1 MSMFMRKR
9 KRSVQLNNR
18 IGSRRNRILFAI
30 SLSLVSA
37 ASWLLVANSEVPMNK
52 YLVASTNISSSIKLT
67 EANLIS
73 VEMDLGENQSS
84 YLEEESLELDDWVL
98 IRPVSPGELIPLS
111 AIAPTRSTDCSD
123 LVVQLGIGLASAVKV
138 GDRIDLWAADSTN
151 SIESIPVQVVTAAEL
166 ISIKQS
172 TDSFSQGVQSV
183 EICISAAEIRSA
195 VSSIARKSTLVG
207 IRSQN

>member
-30 SLSLVSA
+30 SLSLIAA
-37 ASWLLVANSEVPMNK
+37 ASWLLLANSEVPLKK
-52 YLVASTNISSSIKLT
+52 YLVASTNISSSMKLS

-73 VEMDLGENQSS
+73 VAMDLGENQSS
-84 YLEEESLELDDWVL
+84 YTEEGLNLDEWVL
-98 IRPVSPGELIPLS
+98 IRPVSSGELIPLS
-111 AIAPTRSTDCSD
+111 AIAPTRSTECSD
-123 LVVQLGIGLASAVKV
+123 LVVQLGIGLASTVKV
-138 GDRIDLWAADSTN
+138 GDRIDLWAAD
-151 SIESIPVQVVTAAEL
+151 VTAGEL

-172 TDSFSQGVQSV
+172 TDNFSQGVQSLEV
-183 EICISAAEIRSA
+183 CISAAEIRSV
-195 VSSIARKSTLVG
+195 VSAIARKSTLVG

>member
-30 SLSLVSA
+30 SLSLIAA
-37 ASWLLVANSEVPMNK
+37 ASWLLLANSEAPLKK
-52 YLVASTNISSSIKLT
+52 YLVASTNISSSMKLS
-67 EANLIS
+67 EANLMS
-73 VEMDLGENQSS
+73 VAMELGENHSS
-84 YLEEESLELDDWVL
+84 YIEEGLNLAEWVL

-111 AIAPTRSTDCSD
+111 AIAPARSKECSD
-123 LVVQLGIGLASAVKV
+123 LVVQLGIGLASTVKV
-138 GDRIDLWAADSTN
+138 GDRIDLWVADATN
-151 SIESIPVQVVTAAEL
+151 SLESIPIQVVTAGEL

-172 TDSFSQGVQSV
+172 TDSFSQGVQSLEV
-183 EICISAAEIRSA
+183 CVSAAEIRSV
-195 VSSIARKSTLVG
+195 VSAIARKSTLVG

>member
-30 SLSLVSA
+30 SLSLIAA
-37 ASWLLVANSEVPMNK
+37 ASWLLLANSEVPLKK
-52 YLVASTNISSSIKLT
+52 YLVASTNISSSMKLS

-73 VEMDLGENQSS
+73 VAMDLGENQSS
-84 YLEEESLELDDWVL
+84 YTEEGLNLDEWVL
-98 IRPVSPGELIPLS
+98 IRPVSSGELIPLS
-111 AIAPTRSTDCSD
+111 AIAPTRSTECSD
-123 LVVQLGIGLASAVKV
+123 LVVQLGIGLASTVKV
-138 GDRIDLWAADSTN
+138 GDRIDLWAADATN
-151 SIESIPVQVVTAAEL
+151 SLESIPIQVVTAGEL

-172 TDSFSQGVQSV
+172 TDSFSQGVQSLEV
-183 EICISAAEIRSA
+183 CISAAEIRSV
-195 VSSIARKSTLVG
+195 VSAIARKSTLVG